1 MNTGPCASEAHALT
15 IQPNQQG
22 QFLVFN
28 NKIREKSETLAPP
41 LKKLY
46 QLQKMGYFRI
56 LIFGLNL
63 NISGTSA
70 YNFFLGLFSEKKS
83 RLGMKSEA

>member
-1 MNTGPCASEAHALT
+1 LNTRPCAWEAHALT
-15 IQPNQQG
+15 IQPNHQG
-22 QFLVFN
+22 QFLIFN
-28 NKIREKSETLAPP
+28 NKVCEKSETLA

-70 YNFFLGLFSEKKS
+70 YTFFLELFSGKKS